1 MQDLSRDLTQ
11 NVYFCSFLYALSG
24 KKEGR
29 FDKNSKKEL
38 AFWSRVVQVQC
49 FFDNE
54 DLHLWR
60 QRVIL
65 KKRFAWGLLNDEKTE
80 QIRTH
85 SSDCSTLHN
94 CVSGN
99 LFFLLLFSRKKG
111 DGRTRA
117 HDSRVL

>member
-1 MQDLSRDLTQ
+1 MLYPAKKKEDLTKIPKR
-11 NVYFCSFLYALSG
+11 NSLFGAERLKCSA
-24 KKEGR
+24 
-29 FDKNSKKEL
+29 
-38 AFWSRVVQVQC
+38 

-85 SSDCSTLHN
+85 SSDCSTLHS